1 MEREI
6 DEPESEP
13 APRKARLRRQDWVDA
28 ALERLAASGVDA
40 VRVEL
45 LARELGVTKGSF
57 YWHFKDRG
65 ELLEAVL
72 REWEATTAAVLPS
85 VPEGATPSER
95 MERYL
100 ELVTAVAADADQAAL
115 ENAILGWAQKD
126 PAVAERVAAVEGQR
140 TANSERLLAELGF
153 PPADAAAWADIGY
166 TTYVGM
172 VSRSTRDPRFRQ
184 WPRADYLE
192 RLVKA
197 AQALVERQATDER

>member
-1 MEREI
+1 
-6 DEPESEP
+6 
-13 APRKARLRRQDWVDA
+13 LRRQDWVEA

-57 YWHFKDRG
+57 YWHFKDRA
-65 ELLEAVL
+65 ELLDAVL
-72 REWEATTAAVLPS
+72 REWEATTEAVMPS
-85 VPEGATPSER
+85 VSDGATPAER

-100 ELVTAVAADADQAAL
+100 ELVTAVAADARQAAL
-115 ENAILGWAQKD
+115 ENAVLGWAQQD

-153 PPADAAAWADIGY
+153 PPAEAAAWADIGY

-172 VSRSTRDPRFRQ
+172 MSRSTRDPRFRQ
-184 WPRADYLE
+184 RPRLDYLE
-192 RLVKA
+192 RLVA
-197 AQALVERQATDER
+197 AAEAVVERQATDER